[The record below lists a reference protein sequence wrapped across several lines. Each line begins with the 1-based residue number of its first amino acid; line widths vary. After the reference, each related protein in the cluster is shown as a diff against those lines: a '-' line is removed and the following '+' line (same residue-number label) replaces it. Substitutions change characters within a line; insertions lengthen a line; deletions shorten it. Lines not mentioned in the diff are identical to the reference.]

1 MNIGQSN
8 DSASS
13 LPSSPASGDLPIA
26 TTQDQLPMAESNV
39 IVASGKEPA
48 PAVTAIAVPAI
59 AVPAIAGTTT
69 AGTTT
74 AGPLA
79 AVVRGAGAGPL
90 AARGLGIAKP
100 SSPQSAKPAS
110 PTTKPDA
117 RQASVNKPDA
127 APEALAPATASDH
140 SSVPQ
145 GREASKKQDYKR
157 PRLAGENSDQA
168 AAAAKSIQVERQ
180 SKVAVPNLRQRL
192 SDDLLAEMELEL
204 AGADVAGFLGG
215 NAGMA
220 NRKAALEEG
229 QRVHGTIL
237 KIHDDSV
244 FVALGGPDEGVVL
257 LLNFTGTEPKPG
269 DAVEVIVRGISRAD
283 GLYALT
289 LPGEAVDVSDWEDI
303 EEGVVVEVT
312 VSGSNAGGL
321 ECKVGGIDGF
331 IPISQIS
338 EHRIEDTSEYVGQ
351 KLICIVTESNPRRGN
366 LVLSRRG
373 VLERERSEKK
383 KEQLEKIEAG
393 DLMEGVVRTI
403 KEFGAFIDLGGLEG
417 LIHISK
423 MSWDRIKHPS
433 EVFEIGQKV
442 KVKIDKVDKQTGK
455 IGLSYRDTLENPW
468 DAIAAS
474 VAVGAVMT
482 GAVTRIANFG
492 AFVRLAAGVEGL
504 VHISEV
510 ASHRIS
516 NVEAFVKE
524 GQNVEVKVLSID
536 VETQKISLSMKQVH
550 NKPAEDIDSKVEE
563 VDEPVRE
570 PLIKAK
576 HTGPLRGGND
586 RPAGGEK
593 FGLRW

>member
-13 LPSSPASGDLPIA
+13 LPSSPDSAPVDNPAA
-26 TTQDQLPMAESNV
+26 TPVDQPLAESTSA
-39 IVASGKEPA
+39 VAVAEKPA
-48 PAVTAIAVPAI
+48 S
-59 AVPAIAGTTT
+59 
-69 AGTTT
+69 

-79 AVVRGAGAGPL
+79 AVVRGVGAGPL
-90 AARGLGIAKP
+90 AARGLGVSKP
-100 SSPQSAKPAS
+100 GSPQSAKPAS
-110 PTTKPDA
+110 PIGNKPSSNTATPANPNSPSLARAGSAVESPGPDA
-117 RQASVNKPDA
+117 
-127 APEALAPATASDH
+127 
-140 SSVPQ
+140 
-145 GREASKKQDYKR
+145 KKKTEFKR

-168 AAAAKSIQVERQ
+168 DAATKSIQAERPP
-180 SKVAVPNLRQRL
+180 KVAVPNLRQGL
-192 SDDLLAEMELEL
+192 SEDLLAEMELEL
-204 AGADVAGFLGG
+204 AGADVAAFLGG
-215 NAGMA
+215 GAGMA
-220 NRKAALEEG
+220 NRKVALEEG

-244 FVALGGPDEGVVL
+244 FVALGGPDEGVVP
-257 LLNFTGTEPKPG
+257 LLNFSREEPKLG

-303 EEGVVVEVT
+303 EEGVVVEAT
-312 VSGSNAGGL
+312 ITGSNSGGL
-321 ECKVGGIDGF
+321 ECKVGKIDGF
-331 IPISQIS
+331 IPISQVS
-338 EHRIEDTSEYVGQ
+338 EHRTEDTTEYIGQ
-351 KLICIVTESNPRRGN
+351 KLVCIVTESNQRRGN

-373 VLERERSEKK
+373 VLERERNEKK

-393 DLMEGVVRTI
+393 DLMEGVVRTL
-403 KEFGAFIDLGGLEG
+403 KEFGAFVDLGGLEG

-455 IGLSYRDTLENPW
+455 IGLSFRDTLENPW
-468 DAIAAS
+468 DAIATTI
-474 VAVGAVMT
+474 AVGTIMS

-524 GQNVEVKVLSID
+524 GQDVEVKVLSID
-536 VETQKISLSMKQVH
+536 VDSQKISLSMKQVH
-550 NKPAEDIDSKVEE
+550 SKPAEDAEAKAEE
-563 VDEPVRE
+563 VEEPVRV
-570 PLIKAK
+570 PLIKST

>member
-13 LPSSPASGDLPIA
+13 LPSSPDSAPVDTPTA
-26 TTQDQLPMAESNV
+26 TTVAPPPAESNV
-39 IVASGKEPA
+39 AVAVEEKP
-48 PAVTAIAVPAI
+48 IA
-59 AVPAIAGTTT
+59 
-69 AGTTT
+69 

-79 AVVRGAGAGPL
+79 GVVRGVGAGPL
-90 AARGLGIAKP
+90 AARGLGTAKP
-100 SSPQSAKPAS
+100 GSPQSAKPAS
-110 PTTKPDA
+110 PGSNQSSSNNPSTGSPSSPAQAFAGGTAAAQGATSQGADAKKKP
-117 RQASVNKPDA
+117 
-127 APEALAPATASDH
+127 E
-140 SSVPQ
+140 
-145 GREASKKQDYKR
+145 YKR
-157 PRLAGENSDQA
+157 PRLAGENADQA
-168 AAAAKSIQVERQ
+168 DVAAKAIQVERH
-180 SKVAVPNLRQRL
+180 SKVAVPNLRQDL
-192 SDDLLAEMELEL
+192 SADLLAEMELEL
-204 AGADVAGFLGG
+204 AGADVTAFLGG

-220 NRKAALEEG
+220 NRKVALEEG

-244 FVALGGPDEGVVL
+244 FVALGGPDEGVVPF
-257 LLNFTGTEPKPG
+257 LNFTGTEPKPG
-269 DAVEVIVRGISRAD
+269 DAVEVIVRGISRGD

-289 LPGEAVDVSDWEDI
+289 LPGAAVDVSDWEDI
-303 EEGVVVEVT
+303 EEGVVVEAT
-312 VSGSNAGGL
+312 ITGSNSGGL
-321 ECKVGGIDGF
+321 ECKVGNIDGF

-338 EHRIEDTSEYVGQ
+338 EHRTEDTTEYIGQ
-351 KLICIVTESNPRRGN
+351 KLVCIVTESNQRRGN

-393 DLMEGVVRTI
+393 DLMEGVVRTL

-468 DAIAAS
+468 DAIATS
-474 VAVGAVMT
+474 VAVGTIMT

-524 GQNVEVKVLSID
+524 GQDVEVKVLSID
-536 VETQKISLSMKQVH
+536 VDSQKISLSMKQVH
-550 NKPAEDIDSKVEE
+550 SKPAEEAGSKAEEVEE
-563 VDEPVRE
+563 PIRE
-570 PLIKAK
+570 PLIKST

>member
-13 LPSSPASGDLPIA
+13 LPSSTTSPASGDLPIA
-26 TTQDQLPMAESNV
+26 TTQDQLPLAESNV
-39 IVASGKEPA
+39 IVASGKDPA
-48 PAVTAIAVPAI
+48 PEVSAAT
-59 AVPAIAGTTT
+59 
-69 AGTTT
+69 GTTT

-79 AVVRGAGAGPL
+79 AVVRGVGAGPL

-100 SSPQSAKPAS
+100 GSPQSAKPSSAKPVS
-110 PTTKPDA
+110 STTKADA
-117 RQASVNKPDA
+117 RQLSANQ
-127 APEALAPATASDH
+127 PATAAEAGATETAGNRAT
-140 SSVPQ
+140 VPP
-145 GREASKKQDYKR
+145 GRDAIKKQEHKR
-157 PRLAGENSDQA
+157 PRLAGENSAQA
-168 AAAAKSIQVERQ
+168 DAAAKSIQIERQ

-244 FVALGGPDEGVVL
+244 FVALGGPDEGVVPF
-257 LLNFTGTEPKPG
+257 LNFTGTEPKPG

-303 EEGVVVEVT
+303 EEGVIVEVT

-338 EHRIEDTSEYVGQ
+338 EHRIEDTSEYIGQ

-393 DLMEGVVRTI
+393 DLLEGVVRTI
-403 KEFGAFIDLGGLEG
+403 KDFGAFIDLGGLEG

-433 EVFEIGQKV
+433 EVFEVGQKV

-468 DAIAAS
+468 DAIAAT

-524 GQNVEVKVLSID
+524 GQDVEVKVLSID

-550 NKPAEDIDSKVEE
+550 NKPAEAIDSKVEE